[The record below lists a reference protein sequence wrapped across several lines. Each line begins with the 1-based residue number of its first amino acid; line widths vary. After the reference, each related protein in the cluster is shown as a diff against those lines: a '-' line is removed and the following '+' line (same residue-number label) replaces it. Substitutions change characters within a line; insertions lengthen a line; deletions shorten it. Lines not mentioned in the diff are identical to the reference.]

1 MAAAATALRA
11 EGVVYVDTTNAMSP
25 ARLLQAAEVM
35 QAGTNTSEV
44 LRCVHVARPHNI
56 YELFDVLCEV
66 NARCE
71 SLPRSTGH
79 TQPGPGLP
87 ATPAR
92 PLVPRPCLLIVDSLS
107 AVVSPVVG
115 NPKHSQGFTLLAC
128 IGRLLRQLADTHR
141 LAVVVTNHMVAAR
154 GGSEQERERE
164 ASSRSGSGLRVLVPA
179 LGEVWRSQV
188 HTRLVLQLA
197 PGSGPEGPR
206 QAVLAASS
214 ISVAGAS
221 AWFTITAAGLQDY
234 EPRLTREPPA
244 AEAFPDDA
252 SSLVE
257 GHRRPHPAPHPLP
270 SQVRPHNSKRPDTQ
284 RSKRPDVAIAD
295 PPQQQSQSWPGE
307 QARKPSVRQQALARA
322 MAISASSSSAASA
335 TQAEDPPNPAGLE
348 RERVRQAALARAL
361 SSLARRPLTCKQ
373 MSEKLEEWDYHAAL
387 AAEVVADLQRTGDL
401 DDASYAQR
409 YVEGKWRVYK
419 RSPALLHQELNS
431 KGVSAAHIDNA
442 LCSLFGDGWRDSNN
456 LVSRGEDDASQAAF
470 KDICA
475 EFGTHST
482 EAAAARPLSHDLK
495 DAVLAQQSRL
505 EGLPLATQTYAEAAG
520 LDATPGA

>member
-1 MAAAATALRA
+1 MRIDSLADQLGQAVVQQLLAKYTTVEEYLLSKCHELSQSNPLPQLGHELVAAEAVLDQFLSWHLAPPAVSALALHDQLRDELRILPTGCDGLDTLLGNGLREGCVVEFAGESSAGKTQVCHMAAAATALRA

-25 ARLLQAAEVM
+25 ARLLQAAEAM

-71 SLPRSTGH
+71 SLPQSTGH

-234 EPRLTREPPA
+234 EPRLTSPA
-244 AEAFPDDA
+244 A
-252 SSLVE
+252 V
-257 GHRRPHPAPHPLP
+257 
-270 SQVRPHNSKRPDTQ
+270 
-284 RSKRPDVAIAD
+284 
-295 PPQQQSQSWPGE
+295 
-307 QARKPSVRQQALARA
+307 
-322 MAISASSSSAASA
+322 
-335 TQAEDPPNPAGLE
+335 
-348 RERVRQAALARAL
+348 
-361 SSLARRPLTCKQ
+361 
-373 MSEKLEEWDYHAAL
+373 
-387 AAEVVADLQRTGDL
+387 
-401 DDASYAQR
+401 
-409 YVEGKWRVYK
+409 
-419 RSPALLHQELNS
+419 
-431 KGVSAAHIDNA
+431 
-442 LCSLFGDGWRDSNN
+442 
-456 LVSRGEDDASQAAF
+456 
-470 KDICA
+470 
-475 EFGTHST
+475 
-482 EAAAARPLSHDLK
+482 
-495 DAVLAQQSRL
+495 
-505 EGLPLATQTYAEAAG
+505 
-520 LDATPGA
+520 